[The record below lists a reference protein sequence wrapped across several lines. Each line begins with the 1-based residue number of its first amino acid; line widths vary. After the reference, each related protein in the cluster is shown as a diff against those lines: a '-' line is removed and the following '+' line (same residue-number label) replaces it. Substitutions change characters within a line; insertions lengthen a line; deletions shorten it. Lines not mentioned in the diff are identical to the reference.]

1 MSPPCARRL
10 ALLVA
15 VPASMNAEAAPP
27 TTTEPV
33 RQHAARVN
41 AGRWPPNLF
50 ACDRLPGRA
59 SIAVTLDRGTG
70 DKSRFSSGVSASNG
84 PLPTLFAGKPHDDA
98 PSKKSKHDN
107 RFQAICTFNANRA
120 VCRYVST
127 VKQPNITAATSPH
140 RAIGQRASE
149 NMKAALDA
157 WQVN

>member
-1 MSPPCARRL
+1 M
-10 ALLVA
+10 
-15 VPASMNAEAAPP
+15 
-27 TTTEPV
+27 
-33 RQHAARVN
+33 
-41 AGRWPPNLF
+41 
-50 ACDRLPGRA
+50 
-59 SIAVTLDRGTG
+59 
-70 DKSRFSSGVSASNG
+70 SASNG

-127 VKQPNITAATSPH
+127 VKQPKAVNGRITAATSPH

-149 NMKAALDA
+149 NMKHFTFAALDA